1 MIKKYIKTTPVE
13 AIQVTEDNHEET
25 KEFAFLQRIV
35 FCYGPIR
42 HSIDTLEGKC
52 VSQMAT
58 ISLRTRLVNAMYA
71 RKKFLRKH
79 INYWRI
85 KMEAYKERMVN
96 EHKELQRRTVKL
108 GELLDNY
115 RQGKLDFELNCPVTL
130 LEQQF
135 GAMCVYLVVLERRAE
150 IEGIEL

>member
-1 MIKKYIKTTPVE
+1 
-13 AIQVTEDNHEET
+13 
-25 KEFAFLQRIV
+25 
-35 FCYGPIR
+35 
-42 HSIDTLEGKC
+42 
-52 VSQMAT
+52 
-58 ISLRTRLVNAMYA
+58 MYA

-108 GELLDNY
+108 GELLNNY

>member
-1 MIKKYIKTTPVE
+1 
-13 AIQVTEDNHEET
+13 
-25 KEFAFLQRIV
+25 
-35 FCYGPIR
+35 
-42 HSIDTLEGKC
+42 
-52 VSQMAT
+52 
-58 ISLRTRLVNAMYA
+58 
-71 RKKFLRKH
+71 
-79 INYWRI
+79 
-85 KMEAYKERMVN
+85 MEAYKERMVN

-115 RQGKLDFELNCPVTL
+115 RQGKLDFELNCPVAL